1 MHLFLTRLELAHPPT
16 TTHHPNLYTY
26 LHGSTFDCC
35 RETMESMLS
44 EHHML
49 RTPLLDPGGGL
60 SQLTAEER
68 AVLAARSQLFL
79 RAAAAAAAVSGPY
92 GPLCGIYNAAAA
104 AGGQHLWNQWASMQ
118 GPAGLYQ
125 QLAAA
130 NGGGPNAMAAAAAA
144 AAAAAHQQ
152 QQQQHH
158 HHQQQQQQHH
168 HHQQQQQQQHHQNLY
183 QQHQAAA
190 AAAANG
196 FRFSP
201 YLVTPP
207 QLSSV
212 PAAIRSPSPSSPDT
226 ACSPDRSPHG
236 GGGGHRTTP
245 H

>member
-1 MHLFLTRLELAHPPT
+1 
-16 TTHHPNLYTY
+16 
-26 LHGSTFDCC
+26 
-35 RETMESMLS
+35 MESMLS

-130 NGGGPNAMAAAAAA
+130 GGGGPTAMAAAAAA
-144 AAAAAHQQ
+144 AAAH
-152 QQQQHH
+152 
-158 HHQQQQQQHH
+158 QQQQQHH
-168 HHQQQQQQQHHQNLY
+168 HHQQQQQQQHHHHQQQQHHQSLY
-183 QQHQAAA
+183 QQHQAA

-212 PAAIRSPSPSSPDT
+212 AAVARSPSPSSPDT
-226 ACSPDRSPHG
+226 ACSSDRSAH
-236 GGGGHRTTP
+236 GGGHRTTP

>member
-1 MHLFLTRLELAHPPT
+1 
-16 TTHHPNLYTY
+16 
-26 LHGSTFDCC
+26 
-35 RETMESMLS
+35 MESMLS

-49 RTPLLDPGGGL
+49 RTPLLDPASGL

-118 GPAGLYQ
+118 GQAGLYQ

-130 NGGGPNAMAAAAAA
+130 SGGGPTAMA

-152 QQQQHH
+152 QQHQQH
-158 HHQQQQQQHH
+158 QQH
-168 HHQQQQQQQHHQNLY
+168 QSNLY
-183 QQHQAAA
+183 QQHVAAA
-190 AAAANG
+190 AAVNG

-207 QLSSV
+207 LPQQPHHQQSSALS
-212 PAAIRSPSPSSPDT
+212 PPPPSSPDT
-226 ACSPDRSPHG
+226 GGSPERSPH
-236 GGGGHRTTP
+236 GHRTTP

>member
-1 MHLFLTRLELAHPPT
+1 
-16 TTHHPNLYTY
+16 
-26 LHGSTFDCC
+26 
-35 RETMESMLS
+35 MLS

-118 GPAGLYQ
+118 SPAGLYQ

-130 NGGGPNAMAAAAAA
+130 GGGGPTAMAAAAA

-152 QQQQHH
+152 QQQHHH
-158 HHQQQQQQHH
+158 HHQQQQQQQHH
-168 HHQQQQQQQHHQNLY
+168 HQQQQHHQNLY

-190 AAAANG
+190 AASNG

-207 QLSSV
+207 QMSV
-212 PAAIRSPSPSSPDT
+212 VAAAARSPSPSSPDT
-226 ACSPDRSPHG
+226 ACSSDRSPH
-236 GGGGHRTTP
+236 GGGHRTTP

>member
-1 MHLFLTRLELAHPPT
+1 
-16 TTHHPNLYTY
+16 
-26 LHGSTFDCC
+26 
-35 RETMESMLS
+35 MLS

-49 RTPLLDPGGGL
+49 RTPLLDPGSGL
-60 SQLTAEER
+60 NQLTAEER

-104 AGGQHLWNQWASMQ
+104 AGGQHLWNQWAAMQ

-130 NGGGPNAMAAAAAA
+130 SGGGPTTMAAAAA

-152 QQQQHH
+152 
-158 HHQQQQQQHH
+158 HQQQQQQHQQ
-168 HHQQQQQQQHHQNLY
+168 HHQQQQHHPAGLY
-183 QQHQAAA
+183 QHPVAG
-190 AAAANG
+190 NG

-207 QLSSV
+207 PPPQTAQQQSHHP
-212 PAAIRSPSPSSPDT
+212 PAGRSTSPAPSSPEDT
-226 ACSPDRSPHG
+226 AGSPDRSPHG
-236 GGGGHRTTP
+236 HRTTQ

>member
-1 MHLFLTRLELAHPPT
+1 
-16 TTHHPNLYTY
+16 
-26 LHGSTFDCC
+26 
-35 RETMESMLS
+35 MLS

-130 NGGGPNAMAAAAAA
+130 GGGGPTAMAAAAAA
-144 AAAAAHQQ
+144 AATAAH
-152 QQQQHH
+152 
-158 HHQQQQQQHH
+158 QQQQQHH
-168 HHQQQQQQQHHQNLY
+168 HHQQQQQQQHHHQQQQQHHQSLY
-183 QQHQAAA
+183 QHHQAA

-207 QLSSV
+207 PVPQQLS
-212 PAAIRSPSPSSPDT
+212 AAAVRSPSPSSPDT
-226 ACSPDRSPHG
+226 ACSSDRSPHG
-236 GGGGHRTTP
+236 AGGHRTTP

>member
-1 MHLFLTRLELAHPPT
+1 MPVDF
-16 TTHHPNLYTY
+16 
-26 LHGSTFDCC
+26 S

-49 RTPLLDPGGGL
+49 RTPLLDPGSGL

-118 GPAGLYQ
+118 SPAGLYQ

-130 NGGGPNAMAAAAAA
+130 GGGGPTAMAAAAA

-152 QQQQHH
+152 QQQHH
-158 HHQQQQQQHH
+158 HHQQQQQQHQQH
-168 HHQQQQQQQHHQNLY
+168 QQQHQQQQQQHLQQQQQPLPPPANHTDQVYNLPEVFFMIVSLTRISCCVLCLDVY
-183 QQHQAAA
+183 YIFYESCFDAVIPRTVF
-190 AAAANG
+190 G
-196 FRFSP
+196 S
-201 YLVTPP
+201 LDGGVGC
-207 QLSSV
+207 
-212 PAAIRSPSPSSPDT
+212 SSPVRLM
-226 ACSPDRSPHG
+226 S
-236 GGGGHRTTP
+236 
-245 H
+245 

>member
-1 MHLFLTRLELAHPPT
+1 
-16 TTHHPNLYTY
+16 
-26 LHGSTFDCC
+26 
-35 RETMESMLS
+35 MESMLS

-49 RTPLLDPGGGL
+49 RTPLLDPSGGL

-104 AGGQHLWNQWASMQ
+104 AGGQHLWNQWASLQ

-130 NGGGPNAMAAAAAA
+130 GGGGGGSNAMAAAAVV
-144 AAAAAHQQ
+144 AHQQ
-152 QQQQHH
+152 QQQQQLHH
-158 HHQQQQQQHH
+158 HHHPS
-168 HHQQQQQQQHHQNLY
+168 LY
-183 QQHQAAA
+183 QQHPGTTG
-190 AAAANG
+190 NG

-207 QLSSV
+207 PSLQHHDVLS
-212 PAAIRSPSPSSPDT
+212 PAPSSPDT
-226 ACSPDRSPHG
+226 AGSPDRSPHG
-236 GGGGHRTTP
+236 HRTTP